1 MVGLRSPLRR
11 VWLLAALSACT
22 AVDDDLLGPHASPCD
37 LGEPGA
43 WIDITPPVVPMGVD
57 PGVRAIAM
65 DPFDPS
71 VIYAATH
78 GQGIWRS
85 ADCGASWV
93 HTNTGINGPVIENA
107 LTIDLAL
114 DPFVPDTVYVTPRFG
129 GGSVWVSYN
138 AGVHWENLIPADVA
152 MPLYASDLADLS
164 HVYTLRD
171 QPHHLLVS
179 SMVAWVGE
187 TENAGL
193 LEGLKVG
200 DAWHWTVHPPAP
212 AMGVQQSMDVLDDGT
227 WMITSSYVPAGE
239 GTWIS
244 RDHGATFTK
253 LDDRESAGRA
263 ALHRS
268 PDGTLYRPAYD
279 GLLRSTDGG
288 ATWTDVFV
296 GLGFG
301 GSQAVTSDGANLL
314 VSSAVPDGPETLR
327 LYTAPERPGDRG
339 WSMTGAPSDHSVQRF
354 LRDPTRGV
362 LYAFNGFTGIQRIRL
377 R

>member
-1 MVGLRSPLRR
+1 MRR

-22 AVDDDLLGPHASPCD
+22 AVDDDLLGPHAGPCD
-37 LGEPGA
+37 LGEAGA
-43 WIDITPPVVPMGVD
+43 WIDVTPPVVAVGAD
-57 PGVRAIAM
+57 PGVRVIAM

-85 ADCGASWV
+85 ADCGASWT

-107 LTIDLAL
+107 LTIGMAL
-114 DPFVPDTVYVTPRFG
+114 DPFVPDTIYLTPRFG
-129 GGSVWVSYN
+129 GGSVWASYN
-138 AGVHWENLIPADVA
+138 AGVHWENLIPPGVA
-152 MPLYASDLADLS
+152 MPLYDSDVADLS
-164 HVYTLRD
+164 HVYALRD

-179 SMVAWVGE
+179 SMVSWVGE

-193 LEGLKVG
+193 IEGLRVG
-200 DAWHWTVHPPAP
+200 DTWQWTAHRPPP
-212 AMGVQQSMDVLDDGT
+212 GMGVQQSIDVLDDGT
-227 WMITSSYVPAGE
+227 WMLVSSYVPLGE

-244 RDHGATFTK
+244 RDAGATFTK
-253 LDDRESAGRA
+253 LDDRESSGWWQ
-263 ALHRS
+263 LHRS

-301 GSQAVTSDGANLL
+301 GSQAVTSDGSNLL
-314 VSSAVPDGPETLR
+314 VSSAVPDGDTGVR
-327 LYTAPERPGDRG
+327 LYTAPEVPGDRA
-339 WSMTGAPSDHSVQRF
+339 WTTTGPESTHSVQRF
-354 LRDPTRGV
+354 LRDPLRPV
-362 LYAFNGFTGIQRIRL
+362 LYAFNGYTGIQRVRL